1 MTDLTLVAD
10 AGQLLTDDAVR
21 RAVVEQLSGQLRG
34 QRVLVL
40 VPDHTRTAPLPLL
53 FSCLVETLHD
63 AARLDVLVA
72 LGTHPPLSDDRLNAL
87 VGITA
92 EERAGRYAHVGL
104 FNHAWEDPDALTTL
118 DVIGADEVRMLAGRH
133 WHPSLPESV
142 PVRINRAA
150 VEADHIVIV
159 GPTFPHEVIGFSG
172 GAKYLFPGISGA
184 EMIHATHWLG
194 ALASVVGTIGYADTP
209 VRAMVH
215 AAARRLKT
223 PVTLIALTVEGERLT
238 GLTIGDL
245 YTAWS
250 TAAQRSAERH
260 IRWCDRPYR
269 RVLSC
274 APPMYDELW
283 TGAKAMYKLEPVVE
297 KGGELVIYAPHLDTV
312 SYVHGRHIEAVG
324 YHILPYFLNDWD
336 RFKHVPL
343 GVLAHSTHLRGSGVM
358 DGGVERANVNV
369 ILASRIPPDQ
379 CARLNLGYMDPATID
394 PAQWQ
399 GREDEGV
406 LVVPKAGE
414 ILYRLRP

>member
-1 MTDLTLVAD
+1 MTDLMLVAD
-10 AGQLLTDDAVR
+10 QGQSLDDDAVH
-21 RAVVEQLSGQLRG
+21 RAVTQQLSGQLRG

-53 FSCLVETLHD
+53 FRSLVETLHD
-63 AARLDVLVA
+63 AARIDVLVA
-72 LGTHPPLSDDRLNAL
+72 LGTHPPLSDERLNAL

-92 EERAGRYAHVGL
+92 EERAGRYGHVGL
-104 FNHAWEDPDALTTL
+104 LNHAWEDPAALATL
-118 DVIGADEVRMLAGRH
+118 DVMGSDEIRMLAGRH
-133 WHPSLPESV
+133 WHPSLPDSV

-150 VEADHIVIV
+150 VEADHIIIV

-238 GLTIGDL
+238 GMTIGDL

-250 TAAQRSAERH
+250 AAAQRSAERH

-297 KGGELVIYAPHLDTV
+297 KGGELVIFAPHLDTV
-312 SYVHGRHIEAVG
+312 SFVHGRHIESVG

-336 RFKHVPL
+336 RFEHVPL

-358 DGGVERANVNV
+358 DGDIERANVNV
-369 ILASRIPPDQ
+369 ILASQIPPEQ
-379 CARLNLGYMDPATID
+379 CARLNLGYADPATID
-394 PAQWQ
+394 PVQWQ
-399 GREDEGV
+399 GREDDGV

-414 ILYRLRP
+414 ILYRLRV